1 MKKLLLIFI
10 FSISLSAN
18 IISDGIEFLV
28 DSTKEMG
35 TDSKEYI
42 SEKSED
48 TMDKAEDASDEILK
62 SAGALSDDVVNY
74 VKEVNVSKIKSY
86 FSF

>member
-1 MKKLLLIFI
+1 
-10 FSISLSAN
+10 
-18 IISDGIEFLV
+18 
-28 DSTKEMG
+28 
-35 TDSKEYI
+35 
-42 SEKSED
+42 
-48 TMDKAEDASDEILK
+48 MDKAEDASDEILK